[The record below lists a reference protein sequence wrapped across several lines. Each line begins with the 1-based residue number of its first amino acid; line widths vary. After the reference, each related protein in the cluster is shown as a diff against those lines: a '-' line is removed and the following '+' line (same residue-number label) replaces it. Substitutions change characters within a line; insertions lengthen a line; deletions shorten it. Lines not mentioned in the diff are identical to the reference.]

1 MQDLMIP
8 ATLRDQLIAMLS
20 QPSIPDGVRQA
31 AINALQHLPSSDEQA
46 SKKT

>member
-1 MQDLMIP
+1 MLAIP
-8 ATLRDQLIAMLS
+8 ESLRDQLIAILS

-31 AINALQHLPSSDEQA
+31 AIRALQNLPCADEQA